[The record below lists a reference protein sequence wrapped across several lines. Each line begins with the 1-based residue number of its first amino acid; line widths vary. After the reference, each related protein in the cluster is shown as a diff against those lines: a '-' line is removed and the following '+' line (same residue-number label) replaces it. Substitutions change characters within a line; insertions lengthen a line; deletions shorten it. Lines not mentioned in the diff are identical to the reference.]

1 MSKKTE
7 YLIVTSTGLLLVY
20 TVLAALPITF
30 ALIFLLFLATSVFTI
45 WMVITI
51 LKDKTNLSSKKFDDF
66 FYEDSGIQRSK

>member
-7 YLIVTSTGLLLVY
+7 HLIVTSTGLLLVY